1 MALKVRTMKL
11 DDATWERWQ
20 ARAAVASTSVAAL
33 IIQSMEASR
42 IDPQS
47 LAVALTDADG
57 AIDGLRTQIVSKNA
71 EIARL
76 KEMVELLTFAD
87 GAKGKQVLEF
97 SDALTAANEKITELN
112 AMLAKAKQKPV
123 NPAIATLR
131 ADPAMKAI
139 DLTVHHSSG
148 PVLKSAVPKKVRGEA
163 QPFFKP
169 GQRAALD
176 VVGQAPTKGKGK
188 R

>member
-1 MALKVRTMKL
+1 MGGKSERFIMRVDGEMLDRWRSEAKARETSVSALLIDRMEYP
-11 DDATWERWQ
+11 DARIGAPEQDARIFELTEECDLG
-20 ARAAVASTSVAAL
+20 RAAIKALQSKVAELEKSL
-33 IIQSMEASR
+33 GQSSGPLVLAPLASPSR
-42 IDPQS
+42 
-47 LAVALTDADG
+47 
-57 AIDGLRTQIVSKNA
+57 
-71 EIARL
+71 
-76 KEMVELLTFAD
+76 
-87 GAKGKQVLEF
+87 
-97 SDALTAANEKITELN
+97 LTA
-112 AMLAKAKQKPV
+112 
-123 NPAIATLR
+123 
-131 ADPAMKAI
+131 KAI